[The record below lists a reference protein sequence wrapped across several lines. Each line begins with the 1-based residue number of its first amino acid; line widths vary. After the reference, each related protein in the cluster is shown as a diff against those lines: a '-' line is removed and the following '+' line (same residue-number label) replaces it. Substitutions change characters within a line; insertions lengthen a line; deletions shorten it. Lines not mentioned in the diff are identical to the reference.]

1 MAREMK
7 DSGVKWIGE
16 IPRKWSVSKIKFL
29 IANGGNSLRVGPF
42 GSSLSGNDFTNEGY
56 WVYNQ
61 RSVIDNNFEDND
73 TFICENKYNELK
85 GFRVYPHDILITT
98 RGSIGKVAI
107 VPDKH
112 FEGILHPC
120 IIRFVLNDEKY
131 NKYFLKHIFNG
142 TDIVQQ
148 QIKNKS
154 NSTTIDVLYSAT
166 LKNLVVPLPPLPE
179 QQTIADFLDAK
190 CAEIDGLLADL
201 EAEVKTLAEYKKSI
215 IAETVTRGLNPNAP
229 MKQSGIPWAETIPE
243 HWLVE
248 PIYTKFHDCIYKN
261 LDYEYQKAF
270 KFNYGT
276 LKYKD
281 EAGDLSLYKATYINY
296 SKVKKRDII
305 INGLN
310 LNYDFISQRVAITP
324 EDGIITSAYI
334 ALRPLKGV
342 NSEYFNYL
350 FKAMDNMKLFHG
362 MGKGIRLTLS
372 FDELKRVKIPI
383 PSTQEQVK
391 ITNYLNWKCAAIDQS
406 IADKQTQIE
415 TLKAY
420 KSSLIY
426 EYVTGKKQVI

>member
-201 EAEVKTLAEYKKSI
+201 ETEVKTLAEYKKSI

-229 MKQSGIPWAETIPE
+229 MKQSGIPWAETIPA
-243 HWLVE
+243 HWVSE
-248 PIYTKFHDCIYKN
+248 KFRYK
-261 LDYEYQKAF
+261 LKVRRVTGQGDKQVLSVYREYGVVSKDSRDD
-270 KFNYGT
+270 NHNVT
-276 LKYKD
+276 SEDTSKYKYVRPND
-281 EAGDLSLYKATYINY
+281 FVINKMKAWQGSMGVSDHEGIVSPAYFVYGFSDDNYNPRYFHYFMRNANNIPEYRRLSGGIREGQWDLSPYDLGNMPVIVPPKAEQNEI
-296 SKVKKRDII
+296 
-305 INGLN
+305 
-310 LNYDFISQRVAITP
+310 VA
-324 EDGIITSAYI
+324 
-334 ALRPLKGV
+334 
-342 NSEYFNYL
+342 YL
-350 FKAMDNMKLFHG
+350 
-362 MGKGIRLTLS
+362 
-372 FDELKRVKIPI
+372 DE
-383 PSTQEQVK
+383 
-391 ITNYLNWKCAAIDQS
+391 KCALLDKS
-406 IADKQTQIE
+406 TADKQTQIE